1 MMALMTPAPPPP
13 PVVSYPNTSSS
24 LYNPS
29 LYPSYNPP
37 PHPSAALPS
46 LQHPSLLL
54 PTTTPLGYTLHD
66 TSQPLTLSHHQDLQ
80 TTIIP
85 HHHQHHAPQNNLVY
99 QSLGNEGSVALGQ
112 QERGGSSSSSNTT
125 PGESPSSMGSPI
137 YGNQDFDKYKEMMK
151 CSKAATKKHVGG
163 GPLSELGLIPPP
175 SSAITTSTI
184 TTPSSSSTTTNNG
197 SQCSSSTSAPMKLG
211 DELDLLLLKKFGNS
225 TTTTPT
231 THPSVVPEE
240 QQRTN
245 TTPNNNDLIS
255 SPTFSRKQS
264 SSVASSP
271 HNLEPRSRNPSDF
284 QSQSSLEKQRSSQR
298 SSLLEYA
305 NMQMNQPP
313 LYGGEP
319 SDSLC
324 QDNSFSPRSVFSNF
338 SRAPSSHN
346 PSTGGGGGGGDGDF
360 PEFHQH
366 HLSVNTQTPMDFLNN
381 SFHSAIIR
389 SADPD
394 LLFPSGNESLR
405 HHSAPSVRPSPVPN
419 SVGSLSE
426 GTICSLPAPL
436 PLTSASSF
444 ERPEASSSA
453 SGIDHPEFIHYPTN
467 NDTAISGPVIS
478 PHDGC
483 PYPNGPLYG
492 GEAAASG
499 LPPYPQLNHSYAVPP
514 QQQQR
519 LPPAFIKQEIKTDL
533 PSESNNNSNN
543 INNNN
548 ELKRTLDHGF
558 RNSTLVKTEKDA
570 YSSSSSTSSSSSSSF
585 KNSSN
590 SSFSSAFR
598 SRYSKDEKRARDIGV
613 PFSVEDIVS
622 LPMDEYNDM
631 IARHALTDD
640 QLSLCRDIR
649 RRGKNKVAAQNC
661 RKRKIHQITELKTTI
676 DLNREIQNRL
686 IEQRSHLIRIR
697 EEYTELVLDAQRQ
710 YWSKSKYDPDL
721 FEFRFSDDGSSVAV
735 VPKISTTTREDV
747 SDTNYR
753 H

>member
-1 MMALMTPAPPPP
+1 MREEEPEDLSVRKRHKSCQTEITSENEDLPPFQK
-13 PVVSYPNTSSS
+13 
-24 LYNPS
+24 
-29 LYPSYNPP
+29 
-37 PHPSAALPS
+37 HI
-46 LQHPSLLL
+46 LLRF
-54 PTTTPLGYTLHD
+54 
-66 TSQPLTLSHHQDLQ
+66 S
-80 TTIIP
+80 
-85 HHHQHHAPQNNLVY
+85 NL
-99 QSLGNEGSVALGQ
+99 
-112 QERGGSSSSSNTT
+112 
-125 PGESPSSMGSPI
+125 I
-137 YGNQDFDKYKEMMK
+137 
-151 CSKAATKKHVGG
+151 
-163 GPLSELGLIPPP
+163 
-175 SSAITTSTI
+175 
-184 TTPSSSSTTTNNG
+184 
-197 SQCSSSTSAPMKLG
+197 
-211 DELDLLLLKKFGNS
+211 DELRAHRNKEHKARKKKKRRTYTEFEDENADNDEDDVLGGK
-225 TTTTPT
+225 
-231 THPSVVPEE
+231 EE
-240 QQRTN
+240 EDILRLN
-245 TTPNNNDLIS
+245 TPNHTSLHEHDDNHDENGTKNHNHIFSSKNYSTLIQLLS
-255 SPTFSRKQS
+255 K
-264 SSVASSP
+264 
-271 HNLEPRSRNPSDF
+271 F
-284 QSQSSLEKQRSSQR
+284 QR
-298 SSLLEYA
+298 A

-313 LYGGEP
+313 LYGDQSFPTSQEP
-319 SDSLC
+319 LHLTTL
-324 QDNSFSPRSVFSNF
+324 PLG
-338 SRAPSSHN
+338 
-346 PSTGGGGGGGDGDF
+346 GGGGGGGDGDF

-426 GTICSLPAPL
+426 GTIS
-436 PLTSASSF
+436 
-444 ERPEASSSA
+444 SSSA

-697 EEYTELVLDAQRQ
+697 EE
-710 YWSKSKYDPDL
+710 
-721 FEFRFSDDGSSVAV
+721 FSDDGSSVAV

>member
-1 MMALMTPAPPPP
+1 MLLEMREEEPEDLSVRKRHKSCQTEITSENEDLPPFQKHILLRFSNLIDELRAHRNKEHKARKKRRTYTEFEDENADNDEDDVLGGKEEEDILRLNTP
-13 PVVSYPNTSSS
+13 NHTS
-24 LYNPS
+24 
-29 LYPSYNPP
+29 
-37 PHPSAALPS
+37 
-46 LQHPSLLL
+46 
-54 PTTTPLGYTLHD
+54 LHEHD
-66 TSQPLTLSHHQDLQ
+66 DNHDENGSR
-80 TTIIP
+80 
-85 HHHQHHAPQNNLVY
+85 HHHDGIKCK
-99 QSLGNEGSVALGQ
+99 SC
-112 QERGGSSSSSNTT
+112 SSSSHHSKNHNHIF
-125 PGESPSSMGSPI
+125 SSKNYSTLI
-137 YGNQDFDKYKEMMK
+137 QLL
-151 CSKAATKKHVGG
+151 SK
-163 GPLSELGLIPPP
+163 
-175 SSAITTSTI
+175 
-184 TTPSSSSTTTNNG
+184 
-197 SQCSSSTSAPMKLG
+197 
-211 DELDLLLLKKFGNS
+211 F
-225 TTTTPT
+225 
-231 THPSVVPEE
+231 
-240 QQRTN
+240 QR
-245 TTPNNNDLIS
+245 
-255 SPTFSRKQS
+255 
-264 SSVASSP
+264 
-271 HNLEPRSRNPSDF
+271 
-284 QSQSSLEKQRSSQR
+284 
-298 SSLLEYA
+298 A

-697 EEYTELVLDAQRQ
+697 EEYTELVLDSQRQ

>member
-1 MMALMTPAPPPP
+1 M
-13 PVVSYPNTSSS
+13 
-24 LYNPS
+24 
-29 LYPSYNPP
+29 
-37 PHPSAALPS
+37 H
-46 LQHPSLLL
+46 
-54 PTTTPLGYTLHD
+54 
-66 TSQPLTLSHHQDLQ
+66 
-80 TTIIP
+80 
-85 HHHQHHAPQNNLVY
+85 VY
-99 QSLGNEGSVALGQ
+99 
-112 QERGGSSSSSNTT
+112 
-125 PGESPSSMGSPI
+125 
-137 YGNQDFDKYKEMMK
+137 
-151 CSKAATKKHVGG
+151 
-163 GPLSELGLIPPP
+163 
-175 SSAITTSTI
+175 
-184 TTPSSSSTTTNNG
+184 
-197 SQCSSSTSAPMKLG
+197 
-211 DELDLLLLKKFGNS
+211 
-225 TTTTPT
+225 
-231 THPSVVPEE
+231 
-240 QQRTN
+240 
-245 TTPNNNDLIS
+245 
-255 SPTFSRKQS
+255 
-264 SSVASSP
+264 
-271 HNLEPRSRNPSDF
+271 
-284 QSQSSLEKQRSSQR
+284 
-298 SSLLEYA
+298 
-305 NMQMNQPP
+305 
-313 LYGGEP
+313 
-319 SDSLC
+319 
-324 QDNSFSPRSVFSNF
+324 
-338 SRAPSSHN
+338 
-346 PSTGGGGGGGDGDF
+346 
-360 PEFHQH
+360 
-366 HLSVNTQTPMDFLNN
+366 FL
-381 SFHSAIIR
+381 FF
-389 SADPD
+389 ADPD

-697 EEYTELVLDAQRQ
+697 EEYTELVLDSQRQ